1 MNDMLREIGKQ
12 GIDSVLLEGGETL
25 ISRAFSEKVIDGG
38 EIFIS
43 NKIFGDNNAK
53 SFISGF
59 MAENTDKVITLDN
72 IKYNVYDNNIGVEFY
87 LKRYDERWNLVIKY
101 ICSFAKTFLIKK
113 YLFYILSEVGLQI

>member
-1 MNDMLREIGKQ
+1 MEKNKKIKFIFLEGKCFSMNDMLREIGKQ

-59 MAENTDKVITLDN
+59 VAENTDEVITLDN
-72 IKYNVYDNNIGVEFY
+72 IKYNIYDNNIGVEFY
-87 LKRYDERWNLVIKY
+87 LKRYDER
-101 ICSFAKTFLIKK
+101 
-113 YLFYILSEVGLQI
+113 

>member
-53 SFISGF
+53 SFVSGF
-59 MAENTDKVITLDN
+59 AAENTDEALTLDN
-72 IKYNVYDNNIGVEFY
+72 IKYNIYDNNIGVEFY
-87 LKRYDERWNLVIKY
+87 FKKYNERWNLVIKY
-101 ICSFAKTFLIKK
+101 ICSFAKILFNKKILILYFK
-113 YLFYILSEVGLQI
+113 L